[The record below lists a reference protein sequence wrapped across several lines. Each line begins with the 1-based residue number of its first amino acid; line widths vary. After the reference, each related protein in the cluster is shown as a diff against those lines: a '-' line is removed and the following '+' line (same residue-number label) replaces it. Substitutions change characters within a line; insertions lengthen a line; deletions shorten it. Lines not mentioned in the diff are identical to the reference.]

1 MNLNPFFFLPDKY
14 NRLMKRFCQFLLP
27 ALLLVSLASQSAQAQ
42 QTLTIQGER
51 VIRFGEGLSGIVSFE
66 FEVPPNQTDLDF
78 SNFGLT
84 SITLPEGLT
93 NLETLNLSGGNYGG
107 FNHLTTFSLP
117 EGLTNLKTLNIRGNN
132 LLSLTLP
139 ADLNN
144 LETINLENNNLQFL
158 TLPEGLASLK
168 TLNLER
174 NRLTSLTLSKGL
186 TNLATLDLAGNQ
198 LKFLTLPEGLPKLET
213 LDLAGHNLSSLDLPE
228 GWASLKTLNLN
239 GNGLSSLTLPA
250 GLTNLTTLNLAN
262 NKLTSLTLPKGLTNL
277 TRLELSGNSM
287 NSLIAR
293 EELASFISSSG
304 FYLGGF
310 SKSNVTIYTPPSLSI
325 FRMDGIME
333 ITWNGGVLQST
344 TDLFGE
350 WQDLESAESPLRILF
365 PSESMRFF
373 RLRL

>member
-1 MNLNPFFFLPDKY
+1 MKNFF
-14 NRLMKRFCQFLLP
+14 RFLLP
-27 ALLLVSLASQSAQAQ
+27 ALLVSLALANQAAQAQ
-42 QTLTIQGER
+42 PTLTIQGER
-51 VIRFGEGLSGIVSFE
+51 VIRYGEGLSGIVSFE

-78 SNFGLT
+78 SGFGLA

-93 NLETLNLSGGNYGG
+93 KLETLNLRYNR
-107 FNHLTTFSLP
+107 LIIFSLP
-117 EGLTNLKTLNIRGNN
+117 EGMTNLKTLDIRNN
-132 LLSLTLP
+132 DLLSLTLP

-144 LETINLENNNLQFL
+144 LETLNLKDNNLHFL

-168 TLNLER
+168 TLDLEG

-186 TNLATLDLAGNQ
+186 TNLATLNLTGNR
-198 LKFLTLPEGLPKLET
+198 LKFLTIPEGLPKLET
-213 LDLAGHNLSSLDLPE
+213 LDLANNEL
-228 GWASLKTLNLN
+228 T
-239 GNGLSSLTLPA
+239 SLTLPK
-250 GLTNLTTLNLAN
+250 GLTNLTTLELAN
-262 NKLTSLTLPKGLTNL
+262 NELTSLTLPKGLTNL
-277 TRLELSGNSM
+277 TRLELSGNPM

-293 EELASFISSSG
+293 DELASFISSSG

-325 FRMDGIME
+325 SRMDGIME

-365 PSESMRFF
+365 PSEAMRFF

>member
-1 MNLNPFFFLPDKY
+1 
-14 NRLMKRFCQFLLP
+14 MKRFYQFLLP
-27 ALLLVSLASQSAQAQ
+27 ALLVSLAGQTAQAQ

-51 VIRFGEGLSGIVSFE
+51 VIHEFFGSYGHGIGLSGIVSFA

-84 SITLPEGLT
+84 SLTLPAGLT
-93 NLETLNLSGGNYGG
+93 NLETLNLGGERRFISDEHISNY
-107 FNHLTTFSLP
+107 LTTFSLP
-117 EGLTNLKTLNIRGNN
+117 AGLTNLKTLDISGND

-139 ADLNN
+139 EDLTN
-144 LETINLENNNLQFL
+144 LETLNLYGNNLQFL

-168 TLNLER
+168 TLNLEG

-186 TNLATLDLAGNQ
+186 TNLSTLNLTGNQ
-198 LKFLTLPEGLPKLET
+198 LKFLTLLEGLPKLGT
-213 LDLAGHNLSSLDLPE
+213 LDLANHNLMSLTLPKE
-228 GWASLKTLNLN
+228 WTSLAHLNIS

-250 GLTNLTTLNLAN
+250 GLTNLTTLNLN
-262 NKLTSLTLPKGLTNL
+262 GNRLTSLTLPEGLTNL
-277 TRLELSGNSM
+277 VTLDLSSNGPLSSLVVREDLAERIRDGNVSLTGF
-287 NSLIAR
+287 NS
-293 EELASFISSSG
+293 G
-304 FYLGGF
+304 D
-310 SKSNVTIYTPPSLSI
+310 VTIYTPPSLSI
-325 FRMDGIME
+325 SRMDGIME
-333 ITWNGGVLQST
+333 ITWNGGVLQSA

>member
-1 MNLNPFFFLPDKY
+1 
-14 NRLMKRFCQFLLP
+14 MKRFCQFILP
-27 ALLLVSLASQSAQAQ
+27 ALLVSLASQTAQAQ

-51 VIRFGEGLSGIVSFE
+51 VLRYGAGLSGIVSFE
-66 FEVPPNQTDLDF
+66 FEVPPNQTDLYF

-84 SITLPEGLT
+84 SLTLPKGLA
-93 NLETLNLSGGNYGG
+93 NLETLNLAGSSSSGYNY
-107 FNHLTTFSLP
+107 LTIFSLP
-117 EGLTNLKTLNIRGNN
+117 EGLTNLKTLNISGND

-139 ADLNN
+139 ADLTN
-144 LETINLENNNLQFL
+144 LETLNLNGNNLHFL
-158 TLPEGLASLK
+158 TLPEGLANLK

-186 TNLATLDLAGNQ
+186 ANLATLNLTGNR
-198 LKFLTLPEGLPKLET
+198 LKFLTIPEGLPNLEA
-213 LDLAGHNLSSLDLPE
+213 LDLSGHRLTSLDLPE
-228 GWASLKTLNLN
+228 GWANLKTLNFS

-250 GLTNLTTLNLAN
+250 GLTNLTTLNLEN
-262 NKLTSLTLPKGLTNL
+262 NKLTSLTLPKGLTRL

-310 SKSNVTIYTPPSLSI
+310 SKSLVTIYTPPSLSI
-325 FRMDGIME
+325 SRMDGIME